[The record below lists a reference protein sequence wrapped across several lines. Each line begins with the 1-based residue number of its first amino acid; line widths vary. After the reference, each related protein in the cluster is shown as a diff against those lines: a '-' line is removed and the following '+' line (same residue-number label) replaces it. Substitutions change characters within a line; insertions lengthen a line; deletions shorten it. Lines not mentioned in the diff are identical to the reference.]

1 MSEQS
6 LIPSKPGAFLAEPI
20 QYINTTIGHFP
31 RLDVADIGATTG
43 AFSKNVSAFGWNVT
57 AFETDPDN
65 RIAFCERMKYATGWN
80 LHSYKLD
87 SKIQLD
93 DFGIFDLI
101 KVSVNIGTDWIE
113 GAKENLLRKP
123 FVLIDGNHREIFWD
137 SLIGKFGY
145 VPVGITE
152 HWGLYK

>member
-6 LIPSKPGAFLAEPI
+6 LIPSKPVAFLAEPI
-20 QYINTTIGHFP
+20 QIVKTKIGHFP
-31 RLDVADIGATTG
+31 RFEVADIGATTG
-43 AFSKNVSAFGWNVT
+43 AFAKNVSAFGWNVT

-93 DFGIFDLI
+93 DFGRFDLI
-101 KVSVNIGTDWIE
+101 KVSVNGGTDWID

-123 FVLIDGNHREIFWD
+123 FVLIEGDHREIFFD
-137 SLIGKFGY
+137 KLIGLFGY
-145 VPVGITE
+145 EPVAIAE